1 LLQHQLAAKIVIYV
15 ILNRTEKALKI
26 GKADCIAT
34 RLATLQTASA
44 TPLELVGYVDGD
56 EFRERQ
62 IHRALHADRT
72 NGEWFAASAWPKIAK
87 IFQRLG
93 GTIG

>member
-1 LLQHQLAAKIVIYV
+1 VIYAV
-15 ILNRTEKALKI
+15 YNKSEKAVKI
-26 GKADCIAT
+26 GTTVDIGQ

-72 NGEWFAASAWPKIAK
+72 NGEWFSASAWPKIAG

>member
-1 LLQHQLAAKIVIYV
+1 MMLYAIW
-15 ILNRTEKALKI
+15 NPTERAIKV

-72 NGEWFAASAWPKIAK
+72 NGEWFAASAWPKIAR

-93 GTIG
+93 GTIGQ